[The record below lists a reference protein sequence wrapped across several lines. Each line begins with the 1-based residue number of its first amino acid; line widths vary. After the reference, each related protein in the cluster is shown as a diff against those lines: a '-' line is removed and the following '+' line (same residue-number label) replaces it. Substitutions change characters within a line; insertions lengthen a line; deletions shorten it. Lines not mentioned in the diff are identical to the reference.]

1 MTKFLM
7 RYSLSRPFIV
17 LLLMMV
23 SAQAQAVLRIEISKG
38 VSSAIPIAI
47 VPFSVRPAQQ
57 LPQPIWD
64 IVASD
69 LARSGRFEP
78 LSSGDF
84 LSVPTSLSEVRY
96 KDWRLLKMN
105 AIVIGNVQQVTGN
118 TYDITFRLLDVFGES
133 QLDAFSYSGVKS
145 SLLRKVAHRIS
156 DRIYEKMTGIPGA
169 FDTKITYVKNTGQLE
184 NKRYFLFVA
193 DSDGY
198 NEKNILESKQPIM
211 SPAWAPNGDRLA
223 YVSFEARRP
232 VIYQQ
237 DLRTGQRSIVAEY
250 PRINAAPAWSPD
262 GSKIAMS
269 LSKDGNSEIYVKN
282 LITSNLTRVTNNR
295 APDTSPSWSPDGRS
309 LVFAS
314 GRSGR
319 PQVYQVS
326 ALGGQPKRLT
336 FSGSSNQRPSFSPD
350 GKSLV
355 LITDVGGGFKVGI
368 YDMKTRTT
376 KTLTDSRLDESP
388 SFAPNGE
395 MILYSTVKGG
405 RNVLAV
411 VSTQT
416 NLQQVLRFGRDPVKA
431 PAWSKNL

>member
-1 MTKFLM
+1 MKHFLLAA
-7 RYSLSRPFIV
+7 SLFF
-17 LLLMMV
+17 
-23 SAQAQAVLRIEISKG
+23 SAVVPSQAAITISNSGGIKA
-38 VSSAIPIAI
+38 AIPIAV
-47 VPFSVRPAQQ
+47 VPFTVRPAQK
-57 LPQPIWD
+57 LPQVVWD
-64 IVASD
+64 VVTSD

-78 LSSGDF
+78 LASNNF
-84 LSVPTSLSEVRY
+84 LKPISLSQVRY
-96 KDWRLLKMN
+96 EDWRLLKMN
-105 AIVIGNVQQVTGN
+105 AIVIGEVQQVAGDSYN
-118 TYDITFRLLDVFGES
+118 VTFRLLDVFRES
-133 QLDAFSYSGVKS
+133 QMDAFSYTGVKA

-169 FDTKITYVKNTGQLE
+169 FDTKITYVKNTGGFDR
-184 NKRYFLFVA
+184 KRYFLQVA

-198 NEKNILESKQPIM
+198 NEKTILESKQPIM
-211 SPAWAPNGDRLA
+211 SPAWSPNASRLA
-223 YVSFEARRP
+223 YVLFKARRS

-237 DLRTGQRSIVAEY
+237 DLRTGQRSVVAEY
-250 PRINAAPAWSPD
+250 PRINSAPAWSPD

-282 LITSNLTRVTNNR
+282 LSNGTLTRVTNNQ
-295 APDTSPSWSPDGRS
+295 APDTSPSWSQDGQS

-314 GRSGR
+314 GRSGK
-319 PQVYQVS
+319 PQIYQVS

-350 GKSLV
+350 GRSLV

-368 YDMKTRTT
+368 YDMQTRTI

-405 RNVLAV
+405 RNVLAT

-416 NLQQVLRFGRDPVKA
+416 NRQQVVRFGRDAVKA
-431 PAWSKNL
+431 PAWSPKL